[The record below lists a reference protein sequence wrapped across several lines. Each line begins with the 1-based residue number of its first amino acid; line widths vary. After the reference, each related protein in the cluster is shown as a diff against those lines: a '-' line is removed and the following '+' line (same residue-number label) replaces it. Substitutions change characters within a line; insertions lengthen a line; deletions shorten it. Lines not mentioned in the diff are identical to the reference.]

1 MSAAATSAT
10 AAPDPR
16 SVDERIR
23 VSGVTWE
30 QYETLRSAFDEFP
43 AVRLT
48 YREGELD
55 ILVTSPKHE
64 LLKKT
69 LARLLETYAV
79 DCGVDLTGYG
89 STTFRKRARE
99 RGLEPDECY
108 VLGRMLPDVSSFGEV
123 PDLAIE
129 VALTSGGID
138 KLDVYAGLA
147 IPEVWIWRDDALE
160 VWCLS
165 ASGTAYDRCARSVL
179 LPTLDLDLL
188 LRFVAWP
195 NQTAAVRAYRDA
207 LRANPGTP

>member
-1 MSAAATSAT
+1 MYATATSPLSLSD
-10 AAPDPR
+10 APDQR
-16 SVDERIR
+16 VQ

-30 QYETLRSAFDEFP
+30 QYEALRLAFDELP

-55 ILVTSPKHE
+55 IMVTSPAHE
-64 LLKKT
+64 RIKT
-69 LARLLETYAV
+69 MLARLLETYAV
-79 DCGVDLTGYG
+79 ECGVDLNGYG

-108 VLGRMLPDVSSFGEV
+108 VLGSPLAEI

-129 VALTSGGID
+129 VALPSGGID

-160 VWCLS
+160 VWHL
-165 ASGTAYDRCARSVL
+165 ADGADAYDRRPRSAL
-179 LPTLDLDLL
+179 LPDLDLDALV
-188 LRFVAWP
+188 RFVPWP
-195 NQTAAVRAYRDA
+195 NQTAAIRAYRETLTA
-207 LRANPGTP
+207 TR